1 MLFGRFELEVPGTAP
16 SRQRPMRAL
25 TAFVFVGAASAFHIA
40 APARPRCA
48 IVMED
53 KPPPPPAFTFVSD
66 LEKKSEPRR
75 TGKPKN
81 AVQIQREKDKKFLAQ
96 QKSFAKRR
104 KEISNRVNDE
114 AFSASSASGA
124 MDDAEPIP
132 LLFIPVGL
140 VGLAG
145 FAYLIVGLLFG

>member
-1 MLFGRFELEVPGTAP
+1 
-16 SRQRPMRAL
+16 MRAL
-25 TAFVFVGAASAFHIA
+25 TASLLVGAASAFHIA

-132 LLFIPVGL
+132 ALFIPVGL

>member
-1 MLFGRFELEVPGTAP
+1 
-16 SRQRPMRAL
+16 MRAL
-25 TAFVFVGAASAFHIA
+25 TFRFVGAASAFHIA

-132 LLFIPVGL
+132 ALFIPVGL

>member
-1 MLFGRFELEVPGTAP
+1 
-16 SRQRPMRAL
+16 MRAL
-25 TAFVFVGAASAFHIA
+25 TAFLFVGAASAFHIA

-75 TGKPKN
+75 NKGKPKN

-132 LLFIPVGL
+132 ALFIPVGL

>member
-1 MLFGRFELEVPGTAP
+1 
-16 SRQRPMRAL
+16 MRAL
-25 TAFVFVGAASAFHIA
+25 TAFLFVGAASAFHIA

-81 AVQIQREKDKKFLAQ
+81 AVQIQREKDKK
-96 QKSFAKRR
+96 SFAKRR

-132 LLFIPVGL
+132 ALFIPVGL